1 MALKTQSGQLG
12 GDKGYVAVK
21 MSDNTYRLLS
31 NEEGYALAANIGRVS
46 SEVVSCSGDWD
57 EAYLEST
64 RVEDAYT
71 SLERVAYTAA
81 RLSCR
86 LVSGSYEQSFN
97 LVVPSLDNF
106 SISLAFV
113 EGATLDSDNTGY
125 LTPELEVVNGI

>member
-1 MALKTQSGQLG
+1 MALKTQNGQLG

-71 SLERVAYTAA
+71 SLERVAYTAT

-86 LVSGSYEQSFN
+86 LNAGDVYEQTFN

-106 SISLAFV
+106 SVSLAFA
-113 EGATLDSDNTGY
+113 ENTLDSDSQGY

>member
-81 RLSCR
+81 RLSCHAN
-86 LVSGSYEQSFN
+86 GDGTYEQTIS

-106 SISLAFV
+106 SVSLSFDGTAA
-113 EGATLDSDNTGY
+113 EGDSQSF
-125 LTPELEVVNGI
+125 LTPALEVINGI